1 MTNDP
6 QVPWTD
12 EQWARVNQVV
22 QEEASRAR
30 VAATFLPLVGPLP
43 ADTDF
48 VRSEAVSYPPGVSPP
63 PPLQLAIQDRNVI
76 QLATLQVMV
85 SVRGAQMADP
95 EMASVLAMFRRAANV
110 LARLEDSTV
119 FRGLIQSSP
128 AGFIPPVLPP
138 QIWQILGGQVSDG
151 LLAPLAG
158 LLPVRVPSPGTPPV
172 LDLVQAVSIA
182 IGQLESQGHFGPF
195 AVVFDQLFFLAV
207 QTPAVGLVLPQ
218 DRIIPFLGGGPLLRS
233 STLPDNSG
241 VVVALGGRPVE
252 LVVATDVCV
261 QFLQLTVDPLFVFRV
276 CEKLALRI
284 KEANAIVTLV
294 PNVANFPDPAIWSVS
309 PNFGGVGGGTT
320 VNIRGVNLQ
329 SAVQVRF
336 GTVIASALGPQRNG
350 IRALGA
356 IAGGTL
362 YTPGTY
368 TDVPLTGGTGS
379 GARATIVVSG
389 GGAVTTVTITTP
401 GNSYRV
407 ADVLSAAAAN
417 VGGTGS
423 GFSTPVATL
432 VPVSDTLITT
442 TSPAAAG
449 PGQVPI
455 QLQDTAGNWWPAT
468 PSSANSFT
476 YTP

>member
-30 VAATFLPLVGPLP
+30 VAATFLPLIGPLP
-43 ADTDF
+43 GDKDF
-48 VRSEAVSYPPGVSPP
+48 VRLEAITYPANVSPP
-63 PPLQLAIQDRNVI
+63 PPQSLTIQDRDII

-85 SVRGAQMADP
+85 PVRGAQMADP
-95 EMASVLAMFRRAANV
+95 EMASVLAMFRRAANT
-110 LARLEDSTV
+110 LARLEDSLV
-119 FRGLIQSSP
+119 FRGLISSP
-128 AGFIPPVLPP
+128 AGFTPPVFPP
-138 QIWQILGGQVSDG
+138 QIIWQILGGEVSDG
-151 LLAPLAG
+151 LLAPAG
-158 LLPVRVPSPGTPPV
+158 SLPPLRVPVTSAGPPPV
-172 LDLVQAVSIA
+172 LDLVQAVSKA
-182 IGQLESQGHFGPF
+182 IGQLEGQGHFGPF
-195 AVVFDQLFFLAV
+195 AVVLDQKFFVIV
-207 QTPAVGLVLPQ
+207 QSPDAGLVLPQ

-233 STLPDNSG
+233 STLPDYSG
-241 VVVALGGRPVE
+241 VVVALGGSPVE

-261 QFLQLTVDPLFVFRV
+261 QFLQITVNPLFVFRV

-284 KEANAIVTLV
+284 KEADAIVTLAPEAAFS
-294 PNVANFPDPAIWSVS
+294 PNPAIWSVS

-336 GTVIASALGPQRNG
+336 GTVIAGFVGG
-350 IRALGA
+350 IRAAGA

-455 QLQDTAGNWWPAT
+455 QLEDTAGNRWPAT